1 MGPNYAFSMLTSTP
15 APKKY
20 ITAGCVVVTTMSYAK
35 SFFLSKKFKM
45 CRTYKKVHEV
55 HSEQVLSPQCH
66 SQLISVG
73 WAWTMVKM
81 WKPLN
86 FEEEGPDFSDFERV
100 GGGMCAHY
108 ARSPPPYLDF
118 VSLIKSEREELLD
131 TARALHSLTGPRKA
145 CNQDPRL
152 IFSL

>member
-1 MGPNYAFSMLTSTP
+1 MRKFAKKIAKTGQNYAFSLLKCTL
-15 APKKY
+15 ARKKY
-20 ITAGCVVVTTMSYAK
+20 TTAGCVVVTTMSYAK

-45 CRTYKKVHEV
+45 CRTYKKVQEV
-55 HSEQVLSPQCH
+55 HNEQVLSPQCH

-100 GGGMCAHY
+100 GGEGCVPIM
-108 ARSPPPYLDF
+108 RGP
-118 VSLIKSEREELLD
+118 LLRIW
-131 TARALHSLTGPRKA
+131 TLFH
-145 CNQDPRL
+145 
-152 IFSL
+152 